1 MTLMHPQLSF
11 RRRPAASRLPPAA
24 GRLPLAPRWLLLALL
39 AGAFLLLAGCE
50 QTGQMVAQ
58 PRYNPLAPSSFFPNG
73 QSALMPVPGSVPFM
87 ATGSPNDPALTG
99 LDTSGKPLKGWP
111 VKVDA
116 ALLQLGQE
124 RYSIYC
130 VPCHGTS
137 AQGNGKVT
145 GFGFPKPPDL
155 LTNKTLSNGDI
166 FNVITNGKGK
176 MFSYGYRVKPP
187 ERWAIIAYLRAMQL
201 KNGEVDPAS
210 LTPDQ
215 LNQIGSQQ

>member
-1 MTLMHPQLSF
+1 MTFKLTQFSLHP
-11 RRRPAASRLPPAA
+11 RPASRKPA
-24 GRLPLAPRWLLLALL
+24 RRWLMASGLIA
-39 AGAFLLLAGCE
+39 AFFLLAGCA

-58 PRYNPLAPSSFFPNG
+58 PRYNPLSSSSFLPNG
-73 QSALMPVPGSVPFM
+73 QSAQLPAPGSVPFQ

-99 LDTSGKPLKGWP
+99 LDASGQPVKGWP

-116 ALLQLGQE
+116 ALVTLGQE
-124 RYSIYC
+124 RYNIYC
-130 VPCHGTS
+130 IPCHGPT

-155 LTNKTLSNGDI
+155 LANKTLTNGDI

-176 MFSYGYRVKPP
+176 MFAYGYRVQPN

-201 KNGEVDPAS
+201 KNGAVDPAA

-215 LNQIGSQQ
+215 LNQIGSQP